1 MLEAGSFVLVVAMSQ
16 HTSLCTP
23 SGTEKVIIKCFSV
36 LFKSYLSDTFFF
48 FCYESKTTIPYLTIA
63 V

>member
-23 SGTEKVIIKCFSV
+23 SGTEKIIKSGVSLFFSKAS
-36 LFKSYLSDTFFF
+36 F
-48 FCYESKTTIPYLTIA
+48 
-63 V
+63 